1 MLCSGERREKST
13 EENSGLRVTANL
25 QAIVPLA
32 CEFGPEESFWPKGA
46 GFQTTNGEAPF
57 KSVLVDIN
65 IPEIE
70 QGVML
75 RQSQPDVEMFDD
87 LVLFNDAN
95 GEMYACL
102 MRLGQ
107 FSMFVHHSVLAGR
120 EDA

>member
-1 MLCSGERREKST
+1 MFRLRPST
-13 EENSGLRVTANL
+13 VRVPRIQSWAYLGKGAQLRVEL
-25 QAIVPLA
+25 
-32 CEFGPEESFWPKGA
+32 
-46 GFQTTNGEAPF
+46 
-57 KSVLVDIN
+57 DI
-65 IPEIE
+65 PAIE